1 MPVLPPDLTEELV
14 AHLAPLFRL
23 QDDRDARLVAPL
35 GDWPG
40 YDDILWSGSGRAFT
54 ARLVR
59 QLPPPRLHAVLDA
72 LQRSDNLDGD
82 LAAQWRRRVD
92 AAQGLLG
99 GGAPEDPLLGY
110 QRYLAERWAKPRY
123 QLDSRF
129 VQLTLLLDQGP
140 DAPDI
145 RFKPDGQ
152 RGRYH
157 SLARLLADVP
167 ERAVVLLG
175 RPGCGK
181 TTLLRRL
188 QMEQA
193 WAELAAASGRAS
205 LFVSLNG
212 YRGEQPG
219 DPPPPPLAWLRAEW
233 QAAYP
238 RLPDFE
244 TLFWQGRCLLLLDGL
259 NEMPHQD
266 DADYRTRI
274 AAWQAFWQR
283 HAHLGNTA
291 VFSCRSLDY
300 SAPLTSEI
308 APVRQVQ
315 VEPLTPAQCEAFVQA
330 YLPDQAAPVWE
341 ALRQD
346 HQQLELFAT
355 PFFLQLLVEQVAE
368 TGEMPA
374 GQAGLLTSFVRR
386 ALYREAVERKQR
398 LLAPGALLSRHDYQQ
413 ILHRAWGGR
422 YNLPAE
428 GPLLP
433 RLAALAYDMQRGR
446 AGRERSQVRLPE
458 AAVRRL
464 LDSALAG
471 DLLAAGVE
479 LNVLDKTLEKREIAF
494 YHQLLQEYFAAR
506 VLARAPDPARVQ
518 TPWRADAVQPALA
531 QWLATADA
539 GAPLPPAPATGWEET
554 ALLAAAMAPD
564 PAAFTAGLLETNL
577 PLAARC
583 AASPE
588 VDAPPALVERLQ
600 TALLARLADPAA
612 DLRARI
618 AAAEALG
625 ELGDP
630 RFARRAGPHGPY
642 LRPPLAP
649 IPGGTV
655 PIGDDAGE
663 YADEK
668 PAHKVAIA
676 PFEIGVFPVTN
687 AEYRLFMEAGGYAD
701 DRWWQTAA
709 AKAWLKGEGSAE
721 GSKAY
726 YRDLVAQLR
735 NMTDAAIQ
743 QYPT

>member
-1 MPVLPPDLTEELV
+1 
-14 AHLAPLFRL
+14 
-23 QDDRDARLVAPL
+23 
-35 GDWPG
+35 
-40 YDDILWSGSGRAFT
+40 
-54 ARLVR
+54 
-59 QLPPPRLHAVLDA
+59 
-72 LQRSDNLDGD
+72 
-82 LAAQWRRRVD
+82 
-92 AAQGLLG
+92 
-99 GGAPEDPLLGY
+99 
-110 QRYLAERWAKPRY
+110 
-123 QLDSRF
+123 
-129 VQLTLLLDQGP
+129 
-140 DAPDI
+140 
-145 RFKPDGQ
+145 
-152 RGRYH
+152 
-157 SLARLLADVP
+157 
-167 ERAVVLLG
+167 
-175 RPGCGK
+175 
-181 TTLLRRL
+181 
-188 QMEQA
+188 
-193 WAELAAASGRAS
+193 
-205 LFVSLNG
+205 
-212 YRGEQPG
+212 
-219 DPPPPPLAWLRAEW
+219 
-233 QAAYP
+233 
-238 RLPDFE
+238 
-244 TLFWQGRCLLLLDGL
+244 
-259 NEMPHQD
+259 
-266 DADYRTRI
+266 
-274 AAWQAFWQR
+274 
-283 HAHLGNTA
+283 
-291 VFSCRSLDY
+291 
-300 SAPLTSEI
+300 
-308 APVRQVQ
+308 
-315 VEPLTPAQCEAFVQA
+315 
-330 YLPDQAAPVWE
+330 
-341 ALRQD
+341 
-346 HQQLELFAT
+346 
-355 PFFLQLLVEQVAE
+355 
-368 TGEMPA
+368 
-374 GQAGLLTSFVRR
+374 
-386 ALYREAVERKQR
+386 
-398 LLAPGALLSRHDYQQ
+398 
-413 ILHRAWGGR
+413 LHRAWGGR

-663 YADEK
+663 YDDEK

-709 AKAWLKGEGSAE
+709 AEAWLKGEGSNEGVRQRARDEQNYLQDFSDDVIRQQKVSPEQIEFWLWLKHASSNELERQYEEWYPSGKVYRQPEFWDDSRFNHPAQPVVGVSWFEARAYCAWLTAQMGRQVDLPTEAE
-721 GSKAY
+721 WEAAARGAAGRAYAYGERFDALRGNTFETHVRRTTPVGVFPDGRTPQGVYDLSGNVWEWTSTIWGRTRRRPEFPYPYVADDGREDPQDGVSWRVLRGGSWNY
-726 YRDLVAQLR
+726 FRL
-735 NMTDAAIQ
+735 AARAVSR
-743 QYPT
+743 YFGTPDSRASSVGWRVVVRRSPSHLDH